1 MPEVQIR
8 PTVSTDLNA
17 LMALDHS
24 CQSEYVWQM
33 DVSREG
39 NQVTASFREIR
50 LPRAVPVAYP
60 RPVAA
65 LPDLWARRVGFLTA
79 LVQDSIVGYVRM
91 NDLIIPHTVW
101 IADLVVSPRYRRQG
115 IATALILAVQK
126 WAAGRHGSRLL
137 LEMTT
142 KNVPAIRLAQ
152 KLGFEFCGYND
163 AYYESQD
170 IAVFFARSIP

>member
-8 PTVSTDLNA
+8 PTVATDLNA

-33 DVSREG
+33 DMSREG
-39 NQVTASFREIR
+39 NQVSTAFREIR
-50 LPRAVPVAYP
+50 LPRSAPVSYP
-60 RPVAA
+60 RPASA
-65 LPDLWARRVGFLTA
+65 LAETWTRRVGFLTA
-79 LVQDSIVGYVRM
+79 LVDGAMVGYVCM
-91 NDLIIPHTVW
+91 NDLMIPHTAW
-101 IADLVVSPRYRRQG
+101 ITDLVVSPRYRRQG
-115 IATALILAVQK
+115 VAAALTLAVQT
-126 WAAGRHGSRLL
+126 WAAGRSGTRLL

-170 IAVFFARSIP
+170 IALFFGRSII